1 MFDQRLLAF
10 PRRSPRSSSGTRRRA
25 DVPLDK
31 HRRATRSG
39 SNRESA
45 DYYRGPAVRRHPYR
59 GRPHPTGR
67 YRTARDAVLT

>member
-10 PRRSPRSSSGTRRRA
+10 PDVHRDPLRAPAGGPTSRSISIVVRRRA
-25 DVPLDK
+25 
-31 HRRATRSG
+31 G
-39 SNRESA
+39 WNREST
-45 DYYRGPAVRRHPYR
+45 DYHRGPAVRRHPYR